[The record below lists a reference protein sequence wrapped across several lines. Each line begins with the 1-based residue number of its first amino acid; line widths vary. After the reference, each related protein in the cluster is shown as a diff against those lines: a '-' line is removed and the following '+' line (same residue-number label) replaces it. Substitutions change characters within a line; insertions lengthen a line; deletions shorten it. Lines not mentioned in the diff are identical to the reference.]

1 MKYFSIIASFL
12 VFLNCTNEKTVFDE
26 NHDEPLAMALSPELG
41 FSFAKYTNSRKP
53 SAGGHFVH

>member
-1 MKYFSIIASFL
+1 MNNQSREVIDIIAPQ
-12 VFLNCTNEKTVFDE
+12 TVME
-26 NHDEPLAMALSPELG
+26 GAGVKLG